1 MNQFK
6 RARLVQGL
14 TQGELAKEL
23 GVSTV
28 QISKWENGKTFPSV
42 KRLKRVAEALH
53 ITVADLL
60 EEERAV

>member
-6 RARLVQGL
+6 RARLVRGL

-23 GVSTV
+23 GISTV

-42 KRLKRVAEALH
+42 KRLKKVAETLH

-60 EEERAV
+60 DEERVG